1 MNLGKLP
8 GGTTQRSSIGQRRT
22 AQWTFH
28 SWLPAVTFVAA
39 CYAVTWL
46 ACVGFRSAAANGQMW
61 AFWAFILVTVWSPTC
76 IALAVTMVFGGPSSV
91 RSLLGRLV
99 WLRSSGLTWY
109 IAAVV
114 LPASSVLAAVSLAR
128 TLQQGAPLIAIQAIF
143 PTIAIQLGTGA
154 VGEELGWR
162 GFLLPL
168 LQSKVSPVI
177 SALIMSVLWGL
188 WHAPA
193 FFFPGLPQAL
203 ISPLAFF
210 VTVVAFGVFLSLIF
224 NKTEGCVGGTML
236 AHFVF
241 NTGLAFGGAQFGNV
255 LWWSLAG
262 ILSVLACWSIVV
274 LSHASGRFVRESTD
288 GEE

>member
-1 MNLGKLP
+1 MNLDKFLGR
-8 GGTTQRSSIGQRRT
+8 TTQRSSGVQPQSARRT
-22 AQWTFH
+22 SRPWVA
-28 SWLPAVTFVAA
+28 AVMFVAA

-46 ACVGFRSAAANGQMW
+46 ACVVFRSAAANREMW
-61 AFWAFILVTVWSPTC
+61 AFWTFILVTVWSPTF
-76 IALAVTMVFGGPSSV
+76 IAVAITIVFGGPSSF
-91 RSLLGRLV
+91 RSLLRRLR
-99 WLRSSGLTWY
+99 LRSSGLTWY
-109 IAAVV
+109 IAALL
-114 LPASSVLAAVSLAR
+114 LPVSSVLAAVSLAR
-128 TLQQGAPLIAIQAIF
+128 TLHQGAPLIAIQAIL

-168 LQSKVSPVI
+168 LESKVSPVI

-203 ISPLAFF
+203 ISPLAF
-210 VTVVAFGVFLSLIF
+210 VITVVAFGIFLSLVF
-224 NKTEGCVGGTML
+224 NKTRGCVGGTML

-241 NTGLAFGGAQFGNV
+241 NTSLAFGGAQFGNV

-274 LSHASGRFVRESTD
+274 LSNTSGWFAQEPV
-288 GEE
+288 

>member
-1 MNLGKLP
+1 MNLDELP
-8 GGTTQRSSIGQRRT
+8 GGTSQRSSVVQRQSAR
-22 AQWTFH
+22 WTPRP
-28 SWLPAVTFVAA
+28 WLPTVTFVAA

-76 IALAVTMVFGGPSSV
+76 IALAITMVFGGPSSV
-91 RSLLGRLV
+91 RSLLGRFRF
-99 WLRSSGLTWY
+99 RSSGLTWY
-109 IAAVV
+109 IAALL
-114 LPASSVLAAVSLAR
+114 LPALSVLAAVLLAR
-128 TLQQGAPLIAIQAIF
+128 TLQRGAPLIAIQAIF

-162 GFLLPL
+162 GFLLPH
-168 LQSKVSPVI
+168 LQRKVSPVI
-177 SALIMSVLWGL
+177 SALIMSSLWGL

-224 NKTEGCVGGTML
+224 NKTKGCVGGTML

-262 ILSVLACWSIVV
+262 ILAVLACWSLVV
-274 LSHASGRFVRESTD
+274 LHASGRFAK
-288 GEE
+288 